1 MILRH
6 DGLDRLW
13 EDDVNWDNID
23 PLPEN
28 DHREEGAIIAA
39 DLYAPQL
46 HDAAD
51 FEAHTVLDL
60 IPEADILPY
69 ENEDSVAFKSCA
81 FYKLIICRLCTE
93 KES

>member
-51 FEAHTVLDL
+51 FEAH
-60 IPEADILPY
+60 ILPY
-69 ENEDSVAFKSCA
+69 ENEDIVAFK
-81 FYKLIICRLCTE
+81 KLRLL
-93 KES
+93 